1 MQVGKIVNMKA
12 KQIHTLIQWMLIL
25 VMLFSV
31 AVAMATDTDTESDS
45 PEQVIRNLQTSLL
58 QAMREGEQLDYQ
70 GRFEFL
76 SPVINQTHDIDIII
90 KTILGA
96 TFWFDLDA
104 EQQTLLT
111 DNFQELSIATYA
123 GRFIKYDGEQ
133 FEITEQQ
140 ELPRDQVLIRSR
152 LIKGDGGSVNFDYV
166 LRQSNGQWRIVNIL
180 FDGVSDLAIKRS
192 EYRAVLQRDGFSALI
207 EILEEKVI
215 LAQQN

>member
-1 MQVGKIVNMKA
+1 MKA
-12 KQIHTLIQWMLIL
+12 KQTYTLMRWLLIL
-25 VMLFSV
+25 VMLFFVTVS
-31 AVAMATDTDTESDS
+31 MAKDTESDS
-45 PEQVIRNLQTSLL
+45 PKQVVRNLQTSLL

-76 SPVINQTHDIDIII
+76 TPVISQSHDIDLII
-90 KTILGA
+90 KTIVGA
-96 TFWFDLDA
+96 TFWFDMDA
-104 EQQTLLT
+104 EQQILLT
-111 DNFQELSIATYA
+111 DTFQELSIATYA

-152 LIKGDGGSVNFDYV
+152 LIKGDGSSVNFDYV

-215 LAQQN
+215 LTQQN